1 MLQYARQ
8 NTENYQ
14 ESGQVV
20 FNQADA
26 ADFRLSEPVALV
38 VSTYDSLNHLEDFSS
53 LKSCFRSLFNALV
66 DGGTF
71 IFDLNTRSGTRKMNA
86 GYFSLPESEPYVSTS
101 RI

>member
-14 ESGQVV
+14 ESEQIV

-38 VSTYDSLNHLEDFSS
+38 VSTYDSL
-53 LKSCFRSLFNALV
+53 KSCVRSLLNAWV

-71 IFDLNTRSGTRKMNA
+71 IFDLNTRSGIRKMNA
-86 GYFSLPESEPYVSTS
+86 GYFSLLESELYVSTS